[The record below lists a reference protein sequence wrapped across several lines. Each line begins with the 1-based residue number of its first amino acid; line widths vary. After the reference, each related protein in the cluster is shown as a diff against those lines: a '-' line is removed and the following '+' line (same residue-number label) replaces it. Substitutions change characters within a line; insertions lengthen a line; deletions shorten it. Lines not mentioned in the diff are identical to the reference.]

1 MIYVV
6 EKGDTLT
13 EIARKLG
20 TSAAR
25 LRSDNGLL
33 PAQPLVPGQALVV
46 LRPTASYTVQR
57 GDSLY
62 TIAAQAGISVLEL
75 LQYNPV
81 LAQGQPLIP
90 GETLALG
97 LEGERFGPFAVS
109 GYAYPFNSLP
119 TLQRAL
125 PFLTDL
131 AVFSYG
137 FREDGSLIIPQDAA
151 LLAEAARFGAGAV
164 LVLTAID
171 ENGAFSTQRASHLF
185 RDQALQDQV
194 LDSIIEIMLKKGY
207 IGLDVDFEYI
217 PKTEADAFHAFLRS
231 ARDRLHQS
239 GLFLHVDLAPKSY
252 AAQPGLLYEGHDYN
266 VIGSIADSVLL
277 MTYEW
282 GYAFGPPMAIAPLPQ
297 MDAVL
302 RYALSVIPAQK
313 IKMGVPNYGYDWT
326 LPYRE
331 GKRAVTVG
339 NQEAVHL
346 AARMGAEIQF
356 DESAQAP
363 FFHYVREGTEHVVWF
378 EDARSIASK
387 LTLARRLSLG
397 GWSYWNLLRPF
408 PQNWAWVSENVLV
421 QRRKA
426 GEF

>member
-6 EKGDTLT
+6 ETGDTLM
-13 EIARKLG
+13 EIARRLG

-33 PAQPLVPGQALVV
+33 PRQALVPGQALVV
-46 LRPTASYTVQR
+46 LRPTASYTVQP

-62 TIAAQAGISVLEL
+62 AIADQAGISVLEL

-81 LAQGQPLIP
+81 LAQGQPLFP
-90 GETLALG
+90 GESLALG
-97 LEGERFGPFAVS
+97 LEGNRFGPVTVT
-109 GYAYPFNSLP
+109 GYAYPFNSIP

-131 AVFSYG
+131 SVFSYG
-137 FREDGSLIIPQDAA
+137 FREDGSLIIPQDSA
-151 LLAEAARFGAGAV
+151 LLVEAARFGVGAV
-164 LVLTAID
+164 LVLTAIEED
-171 ENGAFSTQRASHLF
+171 GSFSTQQASRLF
-185 RDQALQDQV
+185 QDQALQDQV
-194 LDSIIEIMLKKGY
+194 LSALLDVMREKGY

-217 PKTEADAFHAFLRS
+217 PRAEAAAFHAFLRN
-231 ARDRLHQS
+231 ARDRLHRE
-239 GLFLHVDLAPKSY
+239 GFFLHVDLAPKSY
-252 AAQPGLLYEGHDYN
+252 AGQPGLLYEGHDYS

-282 GYAFGPPMAIAPLPQ
+282 GYAFGPPMAVAPMPQ
-297 MDAVL
+297 VESVL

-313 IKMGVPNYGYDWT
+313 VKLGVPNYGYDWT
-326 LPYRE
+326 LPHRQ
-331 GKRAVTVG
+331 GSRAVTIG
-339 NQEAVHL
+339 NQEAVLL
-346 AARMGAEIQF
+346 ASQMGAEIHF

-363 FFHYVREGTEHVVWF
+363 FFHYVREGREHVVWF

-387 LTLARRLSLG
+387 LDLARRLSLA

-421 QRRKA
+421 RRRKPA
-426 GEF
+426 AF